1 MATPQVYRQLRA
13 GAIGILEVGELMS
26 LLAAEPS

>member
-13 GAIGILEVGELMS
+13 GAIGLLEVGKLMS
-26 LLAAEPS
+26 LLAEPS